1 MHIYQSVVFF
11 YQVYRNWI
19 EVSQAYLIQEM
30 MAKGMTPELAQEAV
44 QILCSSL
51 DGNIAPNLLPTT
63 KISQLT
69 KAMNLQQS
77 NS

>member
-1 MHIYQSVVFF
+1 
-11 YQVYRNWI
+11 
-19 EVSQAYLIQEM
+19 

-69 KAMNLQQS
+69 KAMS
-77 NS
+77 